1 MPDLFTKENT
11 LTQPITIVP
20 KETALVVVD
29 MQNGF
34 CDPNGSMAKGKLP
47 YEQQNRIIPVVRE
60 LVGLCHETGVQV
72 MYSLQRHYPNDVTRG
87 RRKIPTHLQ
96 KLGVNVCTKGTWD
109 AELVDQLK
117 DLVGPSDDVFEKHRS
132 SCFYNSTLESKLKVQ
147 GITTLIVCGV
157 ATNYC
162 VESTIRD
169 AYARDYDIILIE
181 DAAASLWEDLHRAT
195 LKNVE
200 LMYGVVMSLATL
212 KRTLHG
218 QIEALAA

>member
-1 MPDLFTKENT
+1 

-34 CDPNGSMAKGKLP
+34 CDPNGSMAKSKLS
-47 YEQQNRIIPVVRE
+47 YEQQNRIIPAVRE
-60 LVGLCHETGVQV
+60 LVSLCHETSIQV
-72 MYSLQRHYPNDVTRG
+72 MFSLQRHYPNDVTRG

-117 DLVGPSDDVFEKHRS
+117 DLVRPEDDVFEKHRS
-132 SCFYNSTLESKLKVQ
+132 SCFYNTTLESKLKVQ

-212 KRTLHG
+212 KRTLQG
-218 QIEALAA
+218 QTEALTT

>member
-1 MPDLFTKENT
+1 
-11 LTQPITIVP
+11 LTQPITIVL

-34 CDPNGSMAKGKLP
+34 CDPNGSMAKSKLA
-47 YEQQNRIIPVVRE
+47 YEQQNRIIPTVCE
-60 LVGLCHETGVQV
+60 LVSLCHETGVQV
-72 MYSLQRHYPNDVTRG
+72 MFSLQRHYPNDVTRG

-117 DLVGPSDDVFEKHRS
+117 ELVRPEDDVFEKHRS
-132 SCFYNSTLESKLKVQ
+132 SCFYNTTLESKLKVQ

-181 DAAASLWEDLHRAT
+181 DAAASLWEDLHCAT

-212 KRTLHG
+212 KRTLKG
-218 QIEALAA
+218 QTEALAA

>member
-1 MPDLFTKENT
+1 M
-11 LTQPITIVP
+11 TQPITIVP

-96 KLGVNVCTKGTWD
+96 KLGVNVCTKDTWD

-117 DLVGPSDDVFEKHRS
+117 DLVRPSDDVFEKHRS

>member
-1 MPDLFTKENT
+1 

-60 LVGLCHETGVQV
+60 LVSLCHETGVQV
-72 MYSLQRHYPNDVTRG
+72 MYSLQRHYPNDATRG

-96 KLGVNVCTKGTWD
+96 KLGVNVCTKDTWD

-117 DLVGPSDDVFEKHRS
+117 DVVRPSDDLIEKHRS
-132 SCFYNSTLESKLKVQ
+132 SCFYNTTLETKLKVQ

-200 LMYGVVMSLATL
+200 LMYGVVMSLTTF
-212 KRTLHG
+212 KRTLRS
-218 QIEALAA
+218 QVEAMAA

>member
-34 CDPNGSMAKGKLP
+34 CDPNGRMAKGKLP